1 LPDQV
6 ADAIFLSAGPLHMSD
21 NADPRHAELV
31 TWLTERGHT
40 PDEIAKI
47 LAKVADYD
55 ARTINES
62 IFDSI
67 DTGDFD
73 LSSLIKEAL
82 GDE

>member
-1 LPDQV
+1 MQ
-6 ADAIFLSAGPLHMSD
+6 FFSAGPFHMPD

-31 TWLTERGHT
+31 AWLTERGHT

>member
-1 LPDQV
+1 MPDNV
-6 ADAIFLSAGPLHMSD
+6 
-21 NADPRHAELV
+21 DPRHAELV

-47 LAKVADYD
+47 LAKVAEYD

-73 LSSLIKEAL
+73 LGPLIKEAL

>member
-1 LPDQV
+1 
-6 ADAIFLSAGPLHMSD
+6 
-21 NADPRHAELV
+21 
-31 TWLTERGHT
+31 
-40 PDEIAKI
+40 
-47 LAKVADYD
+47 VADYD

-82 GDE
+82 GDD